1 MLAVSVGNPRG
12 QAWLWELVAVSLSES
27 TGIFIYVYEHPVGS
41 GGEGAKPGTPPW
53 QAAALAQ
60 AADAGL
66 DPQAPR
72 GNTVM
77 DLGRGWA
84 SPLRRGSVHP
94 QGLFHGPR
102 GLKPLTRK
110 TKLSFSGSL
119 GKDKVVNTSR
129 TPTIGNYF

>member
-1 MLAVSVGNPRG
+1 MLSVSVGNPRG

-77 DLGRGWA
+77 DLGRGWGFPSQTGVCP
-84 SPLRRGSVHP
+84 SPGSLP
-94 QGLFHGPR
+94 WTK
-102 GLKPLTRK
+102 GLKA
-110 TKLSFSGSL
+110 S
-119 GKDKVVNTSR
+119 
-129 TPTIGNYF
+129 Y